1 MLHARKDYDHIQDS
15 TGKIAD
21 DEPVFLIRA
30 KDVCAPEAVE
40 AWAAIAQAEG
50 ASPLIV
56 STARQHAQR
65 MREWQEKTGIAK
77 IPDMPVGQVL
87 VS

>member
-1 MLHARKDYDHIQDS
+1 MLHARNDYDHIQDN

-40 AWAAIAQAEG
+40 AWAAIAQSEG
-50 ASPLIV
+50 ADPVIV
-56 STARQHAQR
+56 RTARLHAER
-65 MREWQEKTGIAK
+65 MREWQNKTGLAK
-77 IPDMPVGQVL
+77 VPDIPVPATERA
-87 VS
+87 